1 MISAL
6 LSKQHGTIVETKILV
21 SLKSHEKE
29 PNGRP
34 KFGDIIQLW
43 TTSVMLMTIVE
54 QCCNNKIKLL
64 CCFVDFRKTFDTM
77 PRTNLWNSLEEL
89 KVLFELRDVVR
100 RLYKNIIVK
109 CMNTESWLE
118 DINCNLEVQE
128 ACPMSP
134 TFLAYTLTS

>member
-29 PNGRP
+29 P

-54 QCCNNKIKLL
+54 QCCNNKTKLL
-64 CCFVDFRKTFDTM
+64 CCFVDFRKTFDIM
-77 PRTNLWNSLEEL
+77 PID
-89 KVLFELRDVVR
+89 K
-100 RLYKNIIVK
+100 
-109 CMNTESWLE
+109 
-118 DINCNLEVQE
+118 
-128 ACPMSP
+128 
-134 TFLAYTLTS
+134 